1 MMRAQVFE
9 TIHDV
14 DPQAWDALLN
24 GRSITFSHA
33 FWKII
38 EESRL
43 NDFHYRYVLFR
54 DEDDQPVALAT
65 FYVVT
70 TDIAIFSPP
79 WLRRWLESVR
89 RIFPGFFKLRMLE
102 CGTPIILNSPPI
114 VLHPDIDASEIVDQL
129 HDVLK
134 IYARKNGIFLVIL
147 RDFEQSESHWDL
159 NFKKL
164 GYHWVLGL
172 PNTYLNICWN
182 SVDEYRAALKS
193 YYRSKINNHLRKNA
207 ELGVRHDVIEDFS
220 GISDELC
227 RQWHVVHERANEFQ
241 REVLTSDFYREL
253 SLRLDGLA
261 KIIRFFRGDIFVGH
275 ALLLHD
281 NDTLRWLY
289 FGRSEP
295 VNDSLYLYVIQSV
308 IQTGIDLKVRRI
320 EMGLTTYPIK
330 LDVGA
335 RLEPIHYAICC
346 TYSVLNPLIGWCY
359 DLLNKPS
366 CIQDKSVFKASGSK
380 ESP

>member
-79 WLRRWLESVR
+79 WLRKWLESVR
-89 RIFPGFFKLRMLE
+89 KIFPGFLKLRMLE

-114 VLHPDIDASEIVDQL
+114 VLHPDIDPGEIVDQL
-129 HDVLK
+129 HGVLK
-134 IYARKNGIFLVIL
+134 IYARKSSIFLMIL
-147 RDFEQSESHWDL
+147 RDFEKSESHWGAK
-159 NFKKL
+159 FKQL
-164 GYHWVLGL
+164 GYHWISGL
-172 PNTYLNICWN
+172 PNTYLGVCWN
-182 SVDEYRAALKS
+182 SVDDYRSALKS

-207 ELGVRHDVIEDFS
+207 ELGVWHDVKEEFS
-220 GISDELC
+220 EISDELC
-227 RQWHVVHERANEFQ
+227 RQWRVVHERANEFQ
-241 REVLTSDFYREL
+241 REVLTTDFYREL
-253 SLRLDGLA
+253 SLRLGGRA
-261 KIIRFFRGDIFVGH
+261 KIIRFFREDVFVGH
-275 ALLLHD
+275 ALVLHD
-281 NDTLRWLY
+281 QDTLRWLY

-295 VNDSLYLYVIQSV
+295 VNDSLYLYVIQAV

-335 RLEPIHYAICC
+335 RLEPIHYAICS
-346 TYSVLNPLIGWCY
+346 TWSMLNPFIGWVY
-359 DLLNKPS
+359 GLLNKPS
-366 CIQDKSVFKASGSK
+366 SVQDKAVFKTEDSDGS
-380 ESP
+380 P

>member
-54 DEDDQPVALAT
+54 DEDDQPVASAT

-79 WLRRWLESVR
+79 WLRKWLESVR
-89 RIFPGFFKLRMLE
+89 KIFPGFLKLRMLE

-114 VLHPDIDASEIVDQL
+114 VLHPDIDPGEIVDQL
-129 HDVLK
+129 HGVLK
-134 IYARKNGIFLVIL
+134 IYARKSSIFLMIL
-147 RDFEQSESHWDL
+147 RDFEKSESHWGAK
-159 NFKKL
+159 FKQL
-164 GYHWVLGL
+164 GYHWISGL
-172 PNTYLNICWN
+172 PNTYLGVCWN
-182 SVDEYRAALKS
+182 SVDDYRSALKS

-207 ELGVRHDVIEDFS
+207 ELGVWHDVKEEFS
-220 GISDELC
+220 EISDELC
-227 RQWHVVHERANEFQ
+227 RQWRVVHERANEFQ
-241 REVLTSDFYREL
+241 REVLTTDFYREL
-253 SLRLDGLA
+253 SLRLGGRA
-261 KIIRFFRGDIFVGH
+261 KIIRFFREDVFVGH
-275 ALLLHD
+275 ALVLHD
-281 NDTLRWLY
+281 QDTLRWLY

-295 VNDSLYLYVIQSV
+295 VNDSLYLYVIQAV

-335 RLEPIHYAICC
+335 RLEPIHYAICS
-346 TYSVLNPLIGWCY
+346 TWSMLNPFIGWVY
-359 DLLNKPS
+359 GLLNKPS
-366 CIQDKSVFKASGSK
+366 SVQDKAVFKTEDSDGS
-380 ESP
+380 P

>member
-14 DPQAWDALLN
+14 DPQVWDALLN

-70 TDIAIFSPP
+70 TDVAIFAPP

-89 RIFPGFFKLRMLE
+89 RVFPDFLKLRMLE
-102 CGTPIILNSPPI
+102 CGTPIILNSPPL

-129 HDVLK
+129 HGVLK
-134 IYARKNGIFLVIL
+134 MYARKNSVFLVIL
-147 RDFEQSESHWDL
+147 RDFEKSESHWAL
-159 NFKKL
+159 KLKNL
-164 GYHWVLGL
+164 GYQWIVGL
-172 PNTYLNICWN
+172 PNTYLDIKWG
-182 SVDEYRAALKS
+182 SVDEYRLALKS
-193 YYRSKINNHLRKNA
+193 YYRSKINNHLRKNV
-207 ELGVRHDVIEDFS
+207 ELGVWHDVVDDFS

-253 SLRLDGLA
+253 SLRLDGRA
-261 KIIRFFRGDIFVGH
+261 KIIRFFRGHVFVGH
-275 ALLLHD
+275 ALILHD
-281 NDTLRWLY
+281 QDTLRWLY

-308 IQTGIDLKVRRI
+308 IQIGIELRVRRI

-335 RLEPIHYAICC
+335 RLESIHYAICC
-346 TYSVLNPLIGWCY
+346 TYSVLNPLIGWGY
-359 DLLNKPS
+359 GLLNSPS
-366 CIQDKSVFKASGSK
+366 CVQDKSVFKSDGSK
-380 ESP
+380 EGS

>member
-14 DPQAWDALLN
+14 DPQVWDALLN

-89 RIFPGFFKLRMLE
+89 RVFPGFFKLRMLE

-172 PNTYLNICWN
+172 PNTYLNIYWN

-253 SLRLDGLA
+253 SLRLDGRA

-335 RLEPIHYAICC
+335 RLEPIHYAICSTC
-346 TYSVLNPLIGWCY
+346 SVLNPFIGWGY
-359 DLLNKPS
+359 GLLNKPS
-366 CIQDKSVFKASGSK
+366 CVQDKVVFKTEDSNGS
-380 ESP
+380 P

>member
-14 DPQAWDALLN
+14 DPQVWDALLN

-89 RIFPGFFKLRMLE
+89 KIFPGFLKLRMLE

-172 PNTYLNICWN
+172 PNTYLNIYWN

-253 SLRLDGLA
+253 SLRLDGRA

-335 RLEPIHYAICC
+335 RLEPIHYAICS
-346 TYSVLNPLIGWCY
+346 TWSMLNPFIGWVY
-359 DLLNKPS
+359 GLLNKPS
-366 CIQDKSVFKASGSK
+366 SVQDKAVFKTEDSDGS
-380 ESP
+380 P

>member
-14 DPQAWDALLN
+14 DPQVWDALLN

-114 VLHPDIDASEIVDQL
+114 VLHPDIDPGEIVDQL
-129 HDVLK
+129 HGVLK
-134 IYARKNGIFLVIL
+134 IYARKSGIFLMIL
-147 RDFEQSESHWDL
+147 RDFEKSESHWGAK
-159 NFKKL
+159 FKQL
-164 GYHWVLGL
+164 GYHWISGL
-172 PNTYLNICWN
+172 PNTYLGVCWN
-182 SVDEYRAALKS
+182 SVDDYRSALKS

-207 ELGVRHDVIEDFS
+207 ELGVWHDVKEEFS
-220 GISDELC
+220 EISDELC
-227 RQWHVVHERANEFQ
+227 RQWRVVHERANEFQ
-241 REVLTSDFYREL
+241 REVLTTDFYREL
-253 SLRLDGLA
+253 SLRLGGRA
-261 KIIRFFRGDIFVGH
+261 KIIRFFREDVFVGH
-275 ALLLHD
+275 ALVLHD
-281 NDTLRWLY
+281 QDTLRWLY

-295 VNDSLYLYVIQSV
+295 VNDSLYLYVIQAV

-335 RLEPIHYAICC
+335 RLEPIHYAICS
-346 TYSVLNPLIGWCY
+346 TWSMLNPFIGWVY
-359 DLLNKPS
+359 GLLNKPS
-366 CIQDKSVFKASGSK
+366 SVQDKAVFKTEDSDGS
-380 ESP
+380 P